1 VVADMI
7 CAEALSSGR
16 LIIVACAGFEF
27 DDDLIW
33 KSGRFYSRMNS
44 GKADIL
50 NIDRAI
56 VHLQNF
62 VYRI

>member
-1 VVADMI
+1 MI

-44 GKADIL
+44 GKADRY
-50 NIDRAI
+50 IDLSI